1 MSAFDFI
8 QSLWIGAQLS
18 APPFVQRAVIPR
30 LHEAKE
36 LVRLL
41 VPPYLPYHQ
50 LRGQGQGGPLTVT
63 FVGSE
68 FARPRLETLLFVD
81 KPEEEN
87 RGRIPVWRCGEQVG
101 RFSTDM
107 VIVGAARHLVRSLP
121 RQYAIVLPEFVH
133 HTLDVKGDWQDVCN
147 RFHKTI
153 RKNELR
159 WIRKYSYDYVL
170 SHRDQDFHE
179 FYDQMYVPS
188 MNARHGELASPM
200 SIGVAFQYFRHGWL
214 FQVKRQDKWVSGV
227 VCQPQQHLL
236 NARILGV
243 RNADPEL
250 IHQGAISAIYYAAIH
265 WANQHGYEAVNFLG
279 TDPYLRLGLFQQKRK
294 WGASLSIPAT
304 LHRQIWIGI
313 QRITP
318 AVSQFL
324 KENPFVIEENG
335 KLQGLVIVDDPHQV
349 SAEAGQEW
357 QNLYVTPGL
366 SQLVIRS
373 VRSFSREPA
382 SVPSPDLVIPIP
394 SSAGGEN
401 R

>member
-1 MSAFDFI
+1 MKAIEFI
-8 QSLWIGAQLS
+8 RGLWIGAQLS
-18 APPFVQRAVIPR
+18 APPFMQRAVILR

-87 RGRIPVWRCGEQVG
+87 RGRIPVWRCGEQVE
-101 RFSTDM
+101 RFSTDL

-121 RQYAIVLPEFVH
+121 GRHSIVLPEFIH
-133 HTLDVKGDWQDVCN
+133 HIVDVRGDWQDVCN

-159 WIRKYSYDYVL
+159 LIHKYGYEYEL
-170 SHRDQDFHE
+170 SHDHQDFGE
-179 FYDQMYVPS
+179 FYDQMYLPS
-188 MNARHGELASPM
+188 MYTRHGELASPM
-200 SIGVAFQYFRHGWL
+200 SIGAAFQYFRHGWL
-214 FQVKRQDKWVSGV
+214 FKVKREGIWVSGV
-227 VCQPQQHLL
+227 VCDPQLHTL
-236 NARILGV
+236 NYRIVGT
-243 RNADPEL
+243 RNADLEL
-250 IHQGAISAIYYAAIH
+250 MRQGALSATLYAASH
-265 WANQHGYEAVNFLG
+265 WANQHGYETVNLLG
-279 TDPYLRLGLFQQKRK
+279 TDPYLRLGLFQYKRK
-294 WGASLSIPAT
+294 WGARVSIPAT
-304 LHRQIWIGI
+304 LHRQIWIGV

-349 SAEAGQEW
+349 SAEARQEW

-373 VRSFSREPA
+373 VRNFSREPA